1 MDTVGTVA
9 IDSSGQSVDPTRC
22 RPSVSPQDAHTR
34 AEHAV
39 YTALWN
45 LGGPAETEDPYR
57 DVSIGYDKL
66 AALARAFKGT
76 IHRLTKTL
84 TQKLA
89 IEVVG
94 VENSALRQG
103 KTWRVYG
110 AAEILRRRR
119 EAGYLWTVRD
129 RSTVR
134 LVQMTTL
141 ETSLSADDQSPPAA
155 AENPVPPV
163 SGARENQNPHG
174 RRQGYSQTLRS
185 MSCGRC
191 SSKRRGDP
199 LFSGVLD
206 GLSPAPQHGR
216 RRLARTTDR

>member
-1 MDTVGTVA
+1 
-9 IDSSGQSVDPTRC
+9 
-22 RPSVSPQDAHTR
+22 
-34 AEHAV
+34 
-39 YTALWN
+39 
-45 LGGPAETEDPYR
+45 
-57 DVSIGYDKL
+57 
-66 AALARAFKGT
+66 
-76 IHRLTKTL
+76 L

-163 SGARENQNPHG
+163 SALKKIRIHMDDDKA
-174 RRQGYSQTLRS
+174 TAKLCDS